1 MQESPEPRHEFWVG
15 QRVHASGDSQ
25 RIGTVKYVGP
35 VEGYSDT
42 WVGVDWDNGEG
53 KHDGSING
61 VRYFHAKSER
71 SGSFVRAHNL
81 NQGMSLL
88 ASLESRYKSE
98 STKDE
103 DDDMFVLSTSN
114 QRVSVQHL
122 GKDKIH
128 DKLSRLEE
136 LTSVSL
142 SYMGISSPG
151 IASHINNTVPN
162 IKELDLTGNLL
173 SEWKDVGTIC
183 EQLPALR
190 TINLSNNLMS
200 PYKSKLLLLKN
211 IQVVVLNNT
220 GVDWEQVELLRQSLT
235 TIEELHV
242 MGNSI
247 SRILPGSSSMVQG
260 FDYLRLLNLEDNCI
274 DEWKEIMKL
283 SQLRCLEKLYLN
295 NNCLKSVFYP
305 DNGGHYESEVTCYK
319 PFQNL
324 RHLLLANNNIS
335 DLASIDSL
343 NLFPN
348 LVDIRLSDNPITDSG
363 RGGVPRFV
371 LIARLAKVQILNGSE
386 VTPRERKDSEIRYV
400 RLVVSRLHASPEEI
414 KQHPRFYELEKI
426 HGIEDERPSI
436 GATVP
441 QTISSGLLS
450 ITLNCVGASMGEKPS
465 LTKKLPATTTVGKLK
480 FLCESFFKLKSMKLK
495 LYLREEGSPFPML
508 LDNDTSSLMDLG
520 IGNDSIILVDEES
533 S

>member
-1 MQESPEPRHEFWVG
+1 MNVLYVG
-15 QRVHASGDSQ
+15 WFYETLEIHASGDSR

-42 WVGVDWDNGEG
+42 WVGVDWDNGEA

-81 NQGMSLL
+81 NQGISLL
-88 ASLESRYKSE
+88 EALESRYKSE

-103 DDDMFVLSTSN
+103 DEEDDMYVLSTSN
-114 QRVSVQHL
+114 QRVSVQLL
-122 GKDKIH
+122 GKDK
-128 DKLSRLEE
+128 

-151 IASHINNTVPN
+151 IPSHINNTVPN

-173 SEWKDVGTIC
+173 LEWKDVGTIC

-200 PYKSKLLLLKN
+200 PYKSELPLLKN
-211 IQVVVLNNT
+211 IKVVVLNNT

-235 TIEELHV
+235 TIEELHI
-242 MGNSI
+242 MANNI
-247 SRILPGSSSMVQG
+247 SRTLYLKMFILGHLKNWPTLSPILVHHATRFPRVM
-260 FDYLRLLNLEDNCI
+260 LLNLEDNCI

-295 NNCLKSVFYP
+295 RNCLSSLFYP
-305 DNGGHYESEVTCYK
+305 DN
-319 PFQNL
+319 
-324 RHLLLANNNIS
+324 ANNNIG
-335 DLASIDSL
+335 DLASVDSL

-386 VTPRERKDSEIRYV
+386 V
-400 RLVVSRLHASPEEI
+400 SR
-414 KQHPRFYELEKI
+414 
-426 HGIEDERPSI
+426 
-436 GATVP
+436 V
-441 QTISSGLLS
+441 SSGRQGMLGLWS
-450 ITLNCVGASMGEKPS
+450 QSCMLVLKKSNSIPAITLNCVGASMGEKPS

-480 FLCESFFKLKSMKLK
+480 FLCESFFMLKSMKLK
-495 LYLREEGSPFPML
+495 LYLPEEGSPFPML

-520 IGNDSIILVDEES
+520 IGNDSIILY
-533 S
+533 

>member
-81 NQGMSLL
+81 NQGISLL
-88 ASLESRYKSE
+88 ESLESRYKSE

-114 QRVSVQHL
+114 QRVSVQLL

-220 GVDWEQVELLRQSLT
+220 G
-235 TIEELHV
+235 
-242 MGNSI
+242 
-247 SRILPGSSSMVQG
+247 PGSSSMVQG

-274 DEWKEIMKL
+274 DEWKEIKKL

-295 NNCLKSVFYP
+295 KNCLKSVFYP

-371 LIARLAKVQILNGSE
+371 LIARLAKIQILNGSE

-450 ITLNCVGASMGEKPS
+450 ITLNCIGASMGEKPS